1 MKYLENNNLRV
12 STNTCMLLSNYVY
25 IWYLEVPVH
34 DTVGMAVVDRLQ
46 DLLDAVRGVSF
57 RVELSSHNVFK
68 KLTSR
73 DPAKGRHY

>member
-12 STNTCMLLSNYVY
+12 STNTCMLLSNYIY

-46 DLLDAVRGVSF
+46 DLLDAVRGVGF
-57 RVELSSHNVFK
+57 RVELPGHNVFK
-68 KLTSR
+68 QFSSR
-73 DPAKGRHY
+73 HPDINHI